1 MARLARTRPWP
12 FAALLVVS
20 ALALLAWGPGPVDRP
35 PNVLLIS
42 VDTLRQSS
50 LRAFEPGAQ
59 ALPHLDRFARSARSF
74 PGARSTASWTL
85 PATASLLTGLE
96 PDRHGATDPRLR
108 IRREATPLAEHLRR
122 AGFETVGFTE
132 GGFLDAHF
140 GFGRGF
146 ERYDQRAATARG
158 RSVRA
163 PRGGRPPDELGS
175 RIFDRGAAFLR
186 QRGPEDGPFFL
197 FLQTYAVHEY
207 FRAHE
212 RVTRDLPS
220 GTSLRD
226 PAHYEACL
234 VGERHCDASDW
245 EALRALYAAEV
256 RRVDA
261 AFGRLLGI
269 LEEQGLREDTW
280 VVLVSD
286 HGEGLEPTR
295 SHHGGRLHEDQLR
308 VPLLV
313 AGPGVVPGATPGAV
327 SLVDAMPT
335 LLELAGLEH
344 PSGLDGV
351 SFAAALRGGP
361 APTPRPLYAM
371 EHAFWW
377 EDGRRHEPQ
386 SARSEPL
393 SLAVMD
399 GTHWYIRD
407 ARDEELYDMAADP
420 GQRRDLAAQPT
431 ALLEPLRRLAA
442 AREPAPSSVVVA
454 EVDAPL
460 RSQLRSLG
468 YLR

>member
-1 MARLARTRPWP
+1 MAGLARTRPWT
-12 FAALLVVS
+12 FVALLVAA
-20 ALALLAWGPGPVDRP
+20 ALAPLAWGRGPVDRP

-42 VDTLRQSS
+42 IDTLRQAS

-59 ALPHLDRFARSARSF
+59 ALPALDRFARSARSF
-74 PGARSTASWTL
+74 PEARSTASWTL
-85 PATASLLTGLE
+85 PATASLMTGLQ

-108 IRREATPLAEHLRR
+108 IRRDAAPLAEHLRR

-146 ERYDQRAATARG
+146 ERYDQRASTTRG

-163 PRGGRPPDELGS
+163 PRGGQPPGELGS
-175 RIFDRGAAFLR
+175 RIFDRGAAYLR
-186 QRGPEDGPFFL
+186 QRGPDDGPFFL

-207 FRAHE
+207 FRAHD
-212 RVTRDLPS
+212 RVARDLPS

-226 PAHYEACL
+226 PEHYEACL
-234 VGERHCDASDW
+234 VGERRCEASDW
-245 EALRALYAAEV
+245 ETLRALYAAEV

-261 AFGRLLGI
+261 AFGRLLRI
-269 LEEQGLREDTW
+269 LEEQGLRENTL

-327 SLVDAMPT
+327 SLVDVMPT
-335 LLELAGLEH
+335 LLELAGLER
-344 PSGLDGV
+344 PSGLDGL
-351 SFAAALRGGP
+351 SFAAALRGGT
-361 APTPRPLYAM
+361 APDPRPLYAV

-377 EDGRRHEPQ
+377 EDGRRHETE

-393 SLAVMD
+393 ALAVMD
-399 GTHWYIRD
+399 GDRWYIRG
-407 ARDEELYDMAADP
+407 RGGEELYDMAADP
-420 GQRRDLAAQPT
+420 GQRRDLAAQAT
-431 ALLEPLRRLAA
+431 VVLEPLRRLAA
-442 AREPAPSSVVVA
+442 AREPALSSVVVA
-454 EVDAPL
+454 EVEAPL
-460 RSQLRSLG
+460 RSRLRSLG